1 MGLERWIPQNY
12 ILIIWTG
19 SFYGEYAK
27 NFGSGS
33 NHLKREQMTDP
44 AHALPYCLSINKSE
58 DTWGLEG
65 GINRLFSGVT

>member
-1 MGLERWIPQNY
+1 MLP
-12 ILIIWTG
+12 IWTR
-19 SFYGEYAK
+19 SFYGEYTK

-44 AHALPYCLSINKSE
+44 AHALPYCLRINKSE

-65 GINRLFSGVT
+65 GINRLFSDGT